1 MSHSGQNA
9 EIIISANRHKLDIEF
24 IFNFLTNS
32 YWAKG
37 RTRNEVEK
45 TIEHS
50 LCFGIYIN
58 HKQIGFARVVTDYIT
73 FAYLMDVFVIEE
85 FRGQGYGKQLIE
97 YILNYPDM
105 STIKKWLLSTTEAQK
120 LYVQFGF
127 AHLKN
132 PEKLMEMI
140 PAKI

>member
-1 MSHSGQNA
+1 MSHSGQSA
-9 EIIISANRHKLDIEF
+9 EIIISADKHKLDIEF

-37 RTRNEVEK
+37 RTSNEVEK

-58 HKQIGFARVVTDYIT
+58 HTLIGFAY
-73 FAYLMDVFVIEE
+73 
-85 FRGQGYGKQLIE
+85 
-97 YILNYPDM
+97 
-105 STIKKWLLSTTEAQK
+105 
-120 LYVQFGF
+120 
-127 AHLKN
+127 LKN

-140 PAKI
+140 PSKI